1 MRQPAMA
8 AGTEIRRPAKGGT
21 VSWAC
26 HVGFPP
32 STIFPFTPPER
43 MGIRNLFEF
52 QTLMYRPLYWLG
64 RNGGAGVDYDL
75 SLAEP
80 PQWSSD
86 GRTATIT
93 LKPWKW
99 SNGEPICADNVMF
112 WINMMVVKG
121 NRYGGY
127 TPGYLPDNLTSYR
140 KISED
145 KVRLVFDKAYSKT
158 WVLMNQLSLITPMP
172 RAWDRA
178 AHDVPANASADL
190 SDVPAVYDYLVAENG
205 EWTRESNEFRATWPS
220 SPVWSVV
227 NGPWKLKSF
236 DLDGTVTFVPNERY
250 GGPHKPHLDEFRQV
264 PSHSDEEQYRRLQVR
279 PNEPGSLQVGFLPH
293 GIRPEP
299 LEHHHLVPQK
309 IYLINY
315 MPLNFQNPTVAGR
328 IIRQAYFRQALQC
341 SLDQDTAIREIFH
354 GHGFRTTGPVPAVP
368 DSEHVS
374 PRQRAKPMTFD
385 LERARRLL
393 ADNGWDVSRSPAVCV
408 RPGTGPGGAGE
419 GIEAGTGLSLSM
431 RYAGGRVALSQ
442 LMQQFKADAAKA
454 GIDLRLEEVNGSV
467 LVGQDHAE
475 AGPTARTCGSS
486 SAGTGDGSSTATLRV
501 KCCSKPGR
509 AAITATTAT
518 RRRTS

>member
-1 MRQPAMA
+1 
-8 AGTEIRRPAKGGT
+8 
-21 VSWAC
+21 
-26 HVGFPP
+26 
-32 STIFPFTPPER
+32 
-43 MGIRNLFEF
+43 
-52 QTLMYRPLYWLG
+52 
-64 RNGGAGVDYDL
+64 
-75 SLAEP
+75 
-80 PQWSSD
+80 
-86 GRTATIT
+86 
-93 LKPWKW
+93 
-99 SNGEPICADNVMF
+99 
-112 WINMMVVKG
+112 
-121 NRYGGY
+121 
-127 TPGYLPDNLTSYR
+127 
-140 KISED
+140 
-145 KVRLVFDKAYSKT
+145 
-158 WVLMNQLSLITPMP
+158 VLMNQLSLITPMP

-299 LEHHHLVPQK
+299 LEHHHLVPQE

-475 AGPTARTCGSS
+475 AGPDSPHLWELQCWNGGWVFYGHPTGEVLFKTGAGSNYGHYS
-486 SAGTGDGSSTATLRV
+486 DPKADELIDKTVVSDDLEAMYEYQDYLAEQVPTVWTPGFPLRV
-501 KCCSKPGR
+501 FAVDDNLHGFEPVNLYGMINPENWYYADR
-509 AAITATTAT
+509 
-518 RRRTS
+518 